1 MENEKEIIAYK
12 GFDKDLKNKN
22 EKEDLAEEYALE
34 EYARVN
40 GESDPIFT
48 DNRCFTFDDI
58 KYAFNAGRESVVE
71 NMLKLK
77 WNDFSDGLE
86 NYYAS
91 CPIGWCYKVSYK
103 ANEFALFCNDSY
115 LGSFLSIKEAK
126 QAANED
132 YKKRIKQALGL

>member
-40 GESDPIFT
+40 GESDPILT

-71 NMLKLK
+71 NIPELKWRKAKGDFLEAYALGAYYLIKLK
-77 WNDFSDGLE
+77 HIEFHVAY
-86 NYYAS
+86 NYNFIA
-91 CPIGWCYKVSYK
+91 K
-103 ANEFALFCNDSY
+103 Y
-115 LGSFLSIKEAK
+115 LSLSEAK

>member
-1 MENEKEIIAYK
+1 MKQK
-12 GFDKDLKNKN
+12 
-22 EKEDLAEEYALE
+22 DLAEEYALE

-71 NMLKLK
+71 NMPELK
-77 WNDFSDGLE
+77 WNDFSCGLKE
-86 NYYAS
+86 YYAY
-91 CPIGWCYKVSYK
+91 CPIGWSYKMSYKV
-103 ANEFALFCNDSY
+103 NEFELFCNDCFI
-115 LGSFLSIKEAK
+115 GRFFSIEYAK

-132 YKKRIKQALGL
+132 YKKRIKQALRI